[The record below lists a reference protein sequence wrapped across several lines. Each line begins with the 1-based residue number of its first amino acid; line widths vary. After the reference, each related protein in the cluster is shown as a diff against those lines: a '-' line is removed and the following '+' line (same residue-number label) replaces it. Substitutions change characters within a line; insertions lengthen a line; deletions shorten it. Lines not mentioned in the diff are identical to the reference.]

1 MRDLLIT
8 LIVLWIL
15 PKAVKRPAIGI
26 MGWVWISVMNPHRL
40 AWGFAYNFPFAMI
53 MAAATML
60 GLVVTKDKR
69 QFPVTPATI
78 SLILFILWMNVSSL
92 FAINFDQIYGSWSK
106 IMKVLFMTLVAMS
119 VLNTKQ
125 HIRWLVW
132 TLVVSLGYYGVKG
145 GVFTL
150 VSGGGYTV
158 WGPSGSYIEE
168 NNSLALAT
176 IMLIPLLRYLQLTE
190 EKPWMR
196 QGLVVA
202 MGLCAVSALG
212 SYSRG
217 ALIAIAAMS
226 FFLWTKSPR
235 KLPLALLMIVLIPF
249 LVMFMPQK
257 WEDRMHTIQ
266 TYQQDASAQGRLNA
280 WGMAWNLAL
289 DRPLV
294 GGGFEI
300 YDKETFAR
308 YAPNPKDV
316 HAAHSIYFQTLGEH
330 GFVGLFLFMAIG
342 FFTWRSGNWI
352 IRETKGKPDLLW
364 ANNLARMLQVSQ
376 IAYATGGAFLSLAYF
391 DLPYYVVVL
400 MEVTKLYLK
409 NQQEENSRVVSSQR
423 PGPRMIR
430 PSELSV
436 VRREGESLG

>member
-1 MRDLLIT
+1 
-8 LIVLWIL
+8 
-15 PKAVKRPAIGI
+15 
-26 MGWVWISVMNPHRL
+26 
-40 AWGFAYNFPFAMI
+40 
-53 MAAATML
+53 
-60 GLVVTKDKR
+60 
-69 QFPVTPATI
+69 
-78 SLILFILWMNVSSL
+78 
-92 FAINFDQIYGSWSK
+92 
-106 IMKVLFMTLVAMS
+106 
-119 VLNTKQ
+119 
-125 HIRWLVW
+125 
-132 TLVVSLGYYGVKG
+132 
-145 GVFTL
+145 
-150 VSGGGYTV
+150 
-158 WGPSGSYIEE
+158 
-168 NNSLALAT
+168 
-176 IMLIPLLRYLQLTE
+176 MLIPLLRYLQLTE
-190 EKPWMR
+190 EKPWIR
-196 QGLVVA
+196 RGLVVA
-202 MGLCAVSALG
+202 MGLCAVSVLG

-316 HAAHSIYFQTLGEH
+316 HAAHSIYFQILGEH

-400 MEVTKLYLK
+400 MEVTRLYLK
-409 NQQEENSRVVSSQR
+409 NRQEENSLVVSSQR

-436 VRREGESLG
+436 VRREG